1 MIMKKSRILSVS
13 LLMCLLLWGGQTMA
27 QCYQPTMN
35 AARQEERGGNYQRAA
50 QLYREAQNCFEAT
63 AQQKTAAKK
72 KEAECRQ
79 RAQAAE
85 QRQRDEEVRKAV
97 AERQAAEAARQ
108 AEIRRQQQKE
118 EELRR
123 REAQLRKR
131 EEELRQQEQASAERK
146 RKEEEAAAER
156 KRKEEQAAAERKR
169 QEEEAAAERKRKKE
183 NLTLTV
189 GGVSFKMVWV
199 EGGTFTMGCTPE
211 QGGNRGKKS
220 PAHSVTLDGYY
231 MGETEVTQALW
242 TAVMGTTVRQQRDRG
257 GRWNSLYGEGDSYP
271 MYYVNY
277 HEAVQFARKLSELTG
292 RNFSLPTEAEWEYA
306 ARGGSK
312 SRGYEYAGSN
322 DVDAV
327 AWYGTNSGDKYLDE
341 KWDYDKYDRK
351 KDRNHCRTHPVGQK
365 QANELGLYDLSGN
378 VSEWCSDWFGDYG
391 VDSQLNPKGPLTGSE
406 RVQRGGSWFSHGPW
420 DCVVYARDS
429 CSLYCDFKSG
439 IRLVLRP

>member
-1 MIMKKSRILSVS
+1 MMRIKFFIIV
-13 LLMCLLLWGGQTMA
+13 LLLAICGGAMA

-85 QRQRDEEVRKAV
+85 QR
-97 AERQAAEAARQ
+97 
-108 AEIRRQQQKE
+108 
-118 EELRR
+118 
-123 REAQLRKR
+123 KR
-131 EEELRQQEQASAERK
+131 EEEARKAAGERRKAEAHRQAEAAAERK

-156 KRKEEQAAAERKR
+156 N
-169 QEEEAAAERKRKKE
+169 RKKE

-211 QGGNRGKKS
+211 QGGDCEEDEA

-242 TAVMGTTVRQQRDRG
+242 TAVMGTTVRQQRDKADPPLPLSG
-257 GRWNSLYGEGDSYP
+257 KGNNYP

-277 HEAVQFARKLSELTG
+277 DEAVQFARKLSQLTG
-292 RNFSLPTEAEWEYA
+292 RTFSLPTEAEWEYA

-312 SRGYEYAGSN
+312 SRGYKYAGSN
-322 DVDAV
+322 GIDAV
-327 AWYGTNSGDKYLDE
+327 AWYDGNSGDQ
-341 KWDYDKYDRK
+341 
-351 KDRNHCRTHPVGQK
+351 NHPVAQK
-365 QANELGLYDLSGN
+365 AANELGLYDMSGN
-378 VSEWCSDWFGDYG
+378 VWEWCSDWKGGYSSGAQRNPTGPGSGFG
-391 VDSQLNPKGPLTGSE
+391 
-406 RVQRGGSWFSHGPW
+406 RVLRGGGWYGSAWSCRVSGRS
-420 DCVVYARDS
+420 YNDS
-429 CSLYCDFKSG
+429 TGGNDGSG
-439 IRLVLRP
+439 FRLVFRP